1 MTIDCAIKLKGW
13 PKKLMIFR
21 EMPKIYR
28 AFVFRITFATQMD
41 ETRLCLKM
49 IHCIL
54 LYDIMKFIKKVL
66 EDYWTP

>member
-1 MTIDCAIKLKGW
+1 
-13 PKKLMIFR
+13 MIFR
-21 EMPKIYR
+21 EMLKIYR

-41 ETRLCLKM
+41 ENQTPINKSTRLCLKM